1 MILIKLMVRS
11 ELSDT
16 PAIIN
21 PVLQIANTLSN
32 PYLRNIV
39 KADFIG
45 ALIQSHKNE
54 RAIQLLEEILRELPQ
69 IESDSQKTEVLCTVA
84 TTFAKIKIPEA
95 EQLLEKVIS
104 VTEHITDPY
113 YLVEVYIHTVAS
125 LSCNEKPERAKTLFN
140 ETLEK
145 LKDIKPIKKRLITL
159 CKWPVIFSGIILKLE
174 PDTVDKLKGIPE
186 EFTSPHKIRAYRC
199 IAELLLRIGQID
211 IAETLSEQITEDEE
225 KNAFLRELA
234 KTLIERNEYTHAV
247 QIIEAIS
254 NENDKASVL
263 RKWAQKIISSREG
276 E

>member
-1 MILIKLMVRS
+1 M
-11 ELSDT
+11 SDT

-21 PVLQIANTLSN
+21 PALQIANSLSD

-45 ALIQSHKNE
+45 ALIQSHKKE
-54 RAIQLLEEILRELPQ
+54 RAINLFEEILTELPQ
-69 IESDSQKTEVLCTVA
+69 IESDSQKTDILCTIA

-95 EQLLEKVIS
+95 DTLLDRVIS
-104 VTEHITDPY
+104 VTEHIADPY
-113 YLVEVYIHTVAS
+113 YLVEVYIHSVAS
-125 LSCNEKPERAKTLFN
+125 LSCNEQPEKAKILFN

-145 LKDIKPIKKRLITL
+145 LKTIKPVKKRLMSL
-159 CKWPVIFSGIILKLE
+159 CKWPMIFSGIILRLE
-174 PDTVDKLKGIPE
+174 PDTVDKLTKIPE
-186 EFTSPHKIRAYRC
+186 EFTGAHKIRAYRC

-211 IAETLSEQITEDEE
+211 TAEKLSELITDDEE

-247 QIIEAIS
+247 QVIETIS

-263 RKWAQKIISSREG
+263 RKWAQKIVAPIEG